1 MLHDLSPW
9 PKLLSPTPWKFYY
22 LPHSTQNLCHPLEIL
37 LCLPSPPQPKIYFTP
52 WKFYF
57 RLGALPSTLRALP
70 RPCSTGIIE
79 RMITTNKAIC
89 RDLKRAADSLR
100 NRLTIINNFLP
111 VQAGVLCGH
120 YLEEDSSKYSA
131 AFLNSLA
138 ACQPL

>member
-1 MLHDLSPW
+1 MTYPPGQNFCHPLPGNFIISPHQ
-9 PKLLSPTPWKFYY
+9 PKIYVTPWKFYY
-22 LPHSTQNLCHPLEIL
+22 VSPP
-37 LCLPSPPQPKIYFTP
+37 PPQPKIYFTP